1 MFCKTFDTEKG
12 QIVAITQRDD
22 EAKDEWQ
29 IAVLCQPDGADS
41 HCQVALG
48 FSTRENRDRMFQQ
61 LSEETVLR
69 LTAGL
74 YACFPNGE
82 FSPEAFE
89 QVFSPPQESV

>member
-12 QIVAITQRDD
+12 QIVAIAQRDD

-41 HCQVALG
+41 HCQVALA
-48 FSTRENRDRMFQQ
+48 FSTRENRDHMFQQ
-61 LSEETVLR
+61 LSERTALR

-74 YACFPNGE
+74 YSCFPNGE

-89 QVFSPPQESV
+89 RVFSPPQESA